1 MKKQSIVIIGVLLI
15 SLFLSCTQAD
25 KTDVAAQIAEIE
37 RIYQDSLNALRQKLS
52 DANDKIEI
60 LSYPADQRLASI
72 DELFKSGD
80 YVGVRK
86 EAAELKR
93 VFPNAK
99 ENDSSNEYLKK
110 IEAIEAA
117 KKAEEERIK
126 SLGFKAIAEQATVK
140 INYNTVT
147 FSNFTIGKNYIH
159 DSYGDRYFYNDADRG
174 HKYISVLMSVKSD
187 DHNPEIPQLA
197 VYIIRGDKMQ
207 LEGTFRTEFNRWED
221 YSTYL
226 GNYHDSHNDFAKVN
240 TVKFKLGLE
249 VSDEVLKE
257 PYAIVLMKKNVLTR
271 ENERFRNPPVY
282 YSGDADY
289 PYTLSVSDFT
299 NKYIIVKRYNLK

>member
-147 FSNFTIGKNYIH
+147 FSNFTIGKN
-159 DSYGDRYFYNDADRG
+159 
-174 HKYISVLMSVKSD
+174 
-187 DHNPEIPQLA
+187 
-197 VYIIRGDKMQ
+197 
-207 LEGTFRTEFNRWED
+207 
-221 YSTYL
+221 
-226 GNYHDSHNDFAKVN
+226 
-240 TVKFKLGLE
+240 
-249 VSDEVLKE
+249 
-257 PYAIVLMKKNVLTR
+257 
-271 ENERFRNPPVY
+271 
-282 YSGDADY
+282 
-289 PYTLSVSDFT
+289 
-299 NKYIIVKRYNLK
+299 